1 MDRWST
7 EGITETIW
15 EQDTLVLSD
24 LAKLKCLVTMTSRL
38 AGNKED
44 LFLHGSFGFLLH
56 HAGQLLQNSECHAY
70 WFRWHELSACQ
81 KLFPPKERHI
91 DLPYK
96 HWNMRRVLFL
106 AESIGSGKMERL
118 PTPSCFF
125 SLGFR
130 SNWFTLCEFIWSWV
144 CNCLVWSFLVDSAA
158 PAARCRKALWWHGSG
173 THSSGR
179 RLRQAASVSTANI
192 LS

>member
-15 EQDTLVLSD
+15 EQDTWVLSD
-24 LAKLKCLVTMTSRL
+24 LECLILFCKAKMLGDNDWQETRKISFFTARL
-38 AGNKED
+38 A
-44 LFLHGSFGFLLH
+44 SFSITQDSFCKFWMPCVLV
-56 HAGQLLQNSECHAY
+56 S
-70 WFRWHELSACQ
+70 WHELSACQ

-106 AESIGSGKMERL
+106 AESIGSGKIAYPNLLFLTGIQIELIHFVSIYLELGMQL
-118 PTPSCFF
+118 LGMILSGGF
-125 SLGFR
+125 S
-130 SNWFTLCEFIWSWV
+130 
-144 CNCLVWSFLVDSAA
+144 SAS
-158 PAARCRKALWWHGSG
+158 RKALWWHGSG